1 MANLRL
7 HSLNDVKAVGR
18 LTRDPELRYTPQ
30 GTPVCHFRIAV
41 SRSYKSPNS
50 SDWKE
55 EVAFVPCT
63 VWRESAERCGQR
75 LKKGS
80 PVFVEG
86 RLKSR
91 DWQTKEG
98 QKRTDLELDVMKI
111 QFLEM
116 TGDGAPSAGPAETL
130 GDEGSDSGTPVS
142 AGSSYGRGSSSA
154 ASSAN
159 SSNNNDDEVPF

>member
-7 HSLNDVKAVGR
+7 HSLNDLKVVGR

-41 SRSYKSPNS
+41 SRSYKAPNS
-50 SDWKE
+50 SEWKE

-63 VWRESAERCGQR
+63 VWRETAERCGQR

-98 QKRTDLELDVMKI
+98 QKRTDLEVDVQRI

-116 TGDGAPSAGPAETL
+116 SGDAAAAGGSSEVAS
-130 GDEGSDSGTPVS
+130 DEGGFESSPPVA
-142 AGSSYGRGSSSA
+142 AGSSYGRGSSA
-154 ASSAN
+154 ASSSA
-159 SSNNNDDEVPF
+159 NNNDDEVPF

>member
-7 HSLNDVKAVGR
+7 HSLNDVKIVGR

-30 GTPVCHFRIAV
+30 GTAVCHFRVAV
-41 SRSYKSPNS
+41 SRSYKAPNS
-50 SDWKE
+50 NEWKE

-63 VWRESAERCGQR
+63 VWRETAERCGQR

-91 DWQTKEG
+91 EWQTKEG
-98 QKRTDLELDVMKI
+98 QKRTDLEVDIQRI

-116 TGDGAPSAGPAETL
+116 MGDGGGSSNAEPS
-130 GDEGSDSGTPVS
+130 GDESGESASVG
-142 AGSSYGRGSSSA
+142 AGSFGSSSP
-154 ASSAN
+154 SAQ
-159 SSNNNDDEVPF
+159 SHNDDEVPF

>member
-7 HSLNDVKAVGR
+7 ISLNDLKIVGR

-30 GTPVCHFRIAV
+30 GTPVCHFRVAV
-41 SRSYKSPNS
+41 SRSYKTPNS
-50 SDWKE
+50 TEWKE

-63 VWRESAERCGQR
+63 VWRETAERCGQR

-80 PVFVEG
+80 PVYIEG

-98 QKRTDLELDVMKI
+98 QKRTDLEVDVQKI
-111 QFLEM
+111 QFMEM
-116 TGDGAPSAGPAETL
+116 TGEGGGSSAVPVDTAGEESESSPVGAG
-130 GDEGSDSGTPVS
+130 
-142 AGSSYGRGSSSA
+142 SYGRGSA
-154 ASSAN
+154 PSAN
-159 SSNNNDDEVPF
+159 NNNDDEVPF

>member
-7 HSLNDVKAVGR
+7 HSLNDVKLVGR

-30 GTPVCHFRIAV
+30 GTPVCHFRVAV
-41 SRSYKSPNS
+41 SRSYKDRNS
-50 SDWKE
+50 SEWKE
-55 EVAFVPCT
+55 EVAFVPCS
-63 VWRESAERCGQR
+63 VWRETAERCGQR

-80 PVFVEG
+80 PVFIEG

-98 QKRTDLELDVMKI
+98 QKRFELEVDILKI

-116 TGDGAPSAGPAETL
+116 MGDGG
-130 GDEGSDSGTPVS
+130 
-142 AGSSYGRGSSSA
+142 GSSSESVSEDSGA
-154 ASSAN
+154 ETSQVPVGAGVSAR
-159 SSNNNDDEVPF
+159 SPAHNDE

>member
-7 HSLNDVKAVGR
+7 HSLNDVKLVGR

-30 GTPVCHFRIAV
+30 GVPVCKFRVAV
-41 SRSYKSPNS
+41 SRSYKDRNS
-50 SDWKE
+50 NEWKE
-55 EVAFVPCT
+55 EVAFVSCS

-80 PVFVEG
+80 PVFIEG
-86 RLKSR
+86 RLKSH

-98 QKRTDLELDVMKI
+98 QKRSELEVDILKI

-116 TGDGAPSAGPAETL
+116 AGEGGGVSEAAAEEPQESSPVAVGAGAG
-130 GDEGSDSGTPVS
+130 V
-142 AGSSYGRGSSSA
+142 GSSPA
-154 ASSAN
+154 QN
-159 SSNNNDDEVPF
+159 TNDDEVPF

>member
-1 MANLRL
+1 MGIIRL
-7 HSLNDVKAVGR
+7 HSLNDVKLVGR
-18 LTRDPELRYTPQ
+18 LTKDPELRFTTQ

-41 SRSYKSPNS
+41 GRRYKDRNS
-50 SDWKE
+50 GEWKE
-55 EVAFVPCT
+55 EVAFVPCS

-98 QKRTDLELDVMKI
+98 QKRSDLELEVQKI
-111 QFLEM
+111 QFLESM
-116 TGDGAPSAGPAETL
+116 SEEEGAGAAPAMVGAAVGAKEIASE
-130 GDEGSDSGTPVS
+130 EGSTSME
-142 AGSSYGRGSSSA
+142 
-154 ASSAN
+154 
-159 SSNNNDDEVPF
+159 DEVPF

>member
-7 HSLNDVKAVGR
+7 HSLNDLKVVGR

-41 SRSYKSPNS
+41 SRSYKTPNS
-50 SDWKE
+50 TEWKE

-63 VWRESAERCGQR
+63 VWRETAERCGQR

-98 QKRTDLELDVMKI
+98 QKRTDLEVDVLKI

-116 TGDGAPSAGPAETL
+116 SGDAPTSAGAAETMGEDGGSESGAPVG
-130 GDEGSDSGTPVS
+130 
-142 AGSSYGRGSSSA
+142 AGSSYSRASSA
-154 ASSAN
+154 APSSA
-159 SSNNNDDEVPF
+159 NNNDDEVPF

>member
-1 MANLRL
+1 MATNLRL
-7 HSLNDVKAVGR
+7 LSLNDLKVVGR

-41 SRSYKSPNS
+41 SRSYKTPNS
-50 SDWKE
+50 TEWKE

-63 VWRESAERCGQR
+63 VWRETAERCGQR

-80 PVFVEG
+80 PVYVEG

-98 QKRTDLELDVMKI
+98 QKRTDLEVDVQKI

-116 TGDGAPSAGPAETL
+116 AGDAASAGAAMPAESM
-130 GDEGSDSGTPVS
+130 GDEGGSESGAPV
-142 AGSSYGRGSSSA
+142 AASYGRGKSA
-154 ASSAN
+154 PSV
-159 SSNNNDDEVPF
+159 SSNNDDDEVPF

>member
-7 HSLNDVKAVGR
+7 HSLNDVKVVGR

-30 GTPVCHFRIAV
+30 GTPVCHFRVAV
-41 SRSYKSPNS
+41 SRSYKTPNS
-50 SDWKE
+50 TEWKE

-63 VWRESAERCGQR
+63 VWRETAERCGQR

-98 QKRTDLELDVMKI
+98 QKRTDLEVDVQRI

-116 TGDGAPSAGPAETL
+116 AGESAGGSAESM
-130 GDEGSDSGTPVS
+130 GDEGGSESGTPVG
-142 AGSSYGRGSSSA
+142 ASSSIGRGGA
-154 ASSAN
+154 ASSA
-159 SSNNNDDEVPF
+159 NNNDDEVPF